1 MSKFSKDLKTIL
13 EMMGKVGESEIEKA
27 SIDKILET
35 LVTLAKRIDDI
46 EKKEKEDPQEV
57 EGLLDLL
64 RMARV
69 TRLANKLIDILRTER
84 QEIGFNALTIILL
97 DANIRNNIEKKDFL
111 DVLDR
116 YWDDRVKEFEED
128 DDEGDEDDDE

>member
-116 YWDDRVKEFEED
+116 YWDDRVKEFEKD